1 MQVQMLGQHPVLVLA
16 SSRLYEFGSRILG
29 SVRILAESP
38 PESGCAKNRLG
49 SQIARLPVPPGLII
63 FSYNP
68 VIRLE
73 YFLRDPSCLVMDAR
87 GKKSTNLMTPKMFT
101 N

>member
-1 MQVQMLGQHPVLVLA
+1 MLGQHRVLVLA

-29 SVRILAESP
+29 LVRILAESP

-49 SQIARLPVPPGLII
+49 SQIARLPEPPGLII

-87 GKKSTNLMTPKMFT
+87 GKNPLI
-101 N
+101 